1 LTVHGAGGSSNE
13 PSARP
18 QCGLR
23 HEALPELP
31 LNPFT
36 PVSRWL
42 ASAFAGVARLVVV
55 PATLWGIVSIG
66 TLAITAAIAEGLRF
80 PQSVAVL
87 AFYGAGLS
95 TCGFVLTSGKRQA
108 DEAGFWAAAALWLAL
123 FAAAVVDLAD
133 LVRGNQEAVLV
144 WAAAVA
150 VFLAIWAPYVWSRRA
165 VLPHATAWTLAAVSA
180 LPGALAN
187 LLASEIGMGRAAVLL
202 GAILSM
208 AAGVAAY
215 AFASRALPLSARA
228 VVLTAGA
235 FLLAVLWYEAS
246 TSGFVAALAI
256 PVAGAVYLVL
266 LLGVERADWRT
277 LLDERGLGL
286 IPLGACAA
294 TVFALSGDT
303 LARVAGVGGLIAL
316 VAWWI
321 LLRRQAGREPGAQSA
336 AARATLERI
345 RSGAVAGAV
354 LATTLLC
361 GLFATGLAWDRSSA
375 QVLAWL
381 RDAGV
386 PDVDEVDVAG
396 ALLRDEYLWRDH
408 RVELRELKKAESPL
422 EFWTR
427 PEFDRWS
434 DAGQRARGRGQ
445 AQAVGTGLVVAFEGL
460 TATVVLAPEGS
471 PAHAVGIRRGDRIL
485 PRKEARAGDPEP
497 WQRGV
502 FTVDFPITMRVASRD
517 GSERIV
523 ELTAQ
528 VLRNPRVVG
537 TGAFEAGGRRV
548 GYVALRGF
556 DPVAEREFAE
566 AVEALRAARVRT
578 LILDLRYNPGGLVYS
593 ATGIAGAIIGERGR
607 GRIFASTHHNSR
619 YRDRDREIP
628 FRVPRSGG
636 LEPDQVVVITSG
648 AACSA
653 SEMLVNGLRPYLPV
667 ATVGAATCGKPVGS
681 SMFETHRWTYSVVS
695 FTVRNARGEG
705 EYYGGI
711 PPTCT
716 APDDV
721 TRELGDPAEA
731 SLQEALRYIETGRC
745 SSEAARAADESGA
758 AL

>member
-1 LTVHGAGGSSNE
+1 MRTRSRSASGA
-13 PSARP
+13 
-18 QCGLR
+18 
-23 HEALPELP
+23 P

-36 PVSRWL
+36 PVCRSL
-42 ASAFAGVARLVVV
+42 ASAFAGAARLVVV

-95 TCGFVLTSGKRQA
+95 TCGFVLTSRQRQA
-108 DEAGFWAAAALWLAL
+108 DEAGFWAAAALWLGL
-123 FAAAVVDLAD
+123 FTAAVVDLAD
-133 LVRGNQEAVLV
+133 LVRGNREAVLV

-165 VLPHATAWTLAAVSA
+165 ALPHATAWTLAAVAA

-208 AAGVAAY
+208 AAGAAAY
-215 AFASRALPLSARA
+215 AFASKALPPSARA
-228 VVLTAGA
+228 VVLTAA
-235 FLLAVLWYEAS
+235 ACLLAVLWYEAS
-246 TSGFVAALAI
+246 TSGLVAALAI
-256 PVAGAVYLVL
+256 PVAGAVYLFL

-286 IPLGACAA
+286 IPLGAFAA
-294 TVFALSGDT
+294 TVFALSGDV
-303 LARVAGVGGLIAL
+303 LGRVAGVGALIAL

-321 LLRRQAGREPGAQSA
+321 LLRRQVGREPGAQCA

-354 LATTLLC
+354 LATTVLC

-375 QVLAWL
+375 QMLEWL

-408 RVELRELKKAESPL
+408 RVQLRELEKAESPL

-434 DAGQRARGRGQ
+434 GAGQRERAEGRRQ

-485 PRKEARAGDPEP
+485 SRQEARGGDPEP

-502 FTVDFPITMRVASRD
+502 FTVDFPVTVRVASRD
-517 GSERIV
+517 GSERTV

-537 TGAFEAGGRRV
+537 TGAFEVGGRRA

-556 DPVAEREFAE
+556 DPIAEHEFAE
-566 AVEALRAARVRT
+566 VVEAFRAARVRT

-681 SMFETHRWTYSVVS
+681 SIFETDEWTYSVIS

-711 PPTCT
+711 PPTCA

-731 SLQEALRYIETGRC
+731 SLREALRYIETGRC
-745 SSEAARAADESGA
+745 SPEAARAADKSGA